1 MTTPA
6 AAQPESL
13 SRVLLAITILVMV
26 VAIVWANSSASTRV
40 AVTAAALG
48 ACGFAA
54 WWRTHHDTPTPTS
67 HDIPA
72 DTLR

>member
-1 MTTPA
+1 
-6 AAQPESL
+6 
-13 SRVLLAITILVMV
+13 MV